1 MKMKR
6 SKKFPAEYGVV
17 VRSRPRESTDKLI
30 ARFKRMYKRSGLQT
44 EVRETYM
51 QRFMSRSEKKRM
63 KKNRAK
69 RRALKNSKG

>member
-1 MKMKR
+1 MKR
-6 SKKFPAEYGVV
+6 SKKLPEEYGVI
-17 VRSRPRESTDKLI
+17 VRSRPRENVDKLV

-44 EVRETYM
+44 EVRENHM

-69 RRALKNSKG
+69 RRALKNGKG